1 MANVNKVEKENGEA
15 LSKAYYEASEIIVSC
30 DWRIKNLVANATA
43 KTAYVKGAV
52 VVFKYAKGQLSYTV
66 PTRFMTDKQISELS
80 VVVGNPI
87 KAILG

>member
-1 MANVNKVEKENGEA
+1 MANANKVEKENGEA

-30 DWRIKNLVANATA
+30 DWRIKNLVANATP
-43 KTAYVKGAV
+43 KTTAVKGGS
-52 VVFKYAKGQLSYTV
+52 VVFRYAKGQLLYIV
-66 PTRFMTDKQISELS
+66 PTKFMTDKQISELS